1 MSEESAPVVRV
12 GWASL
17 LVLAV
22 GLGSIALFIPLM
34 LYGFT
39 LDPREID
46 TKVMEEQVAP
56 NFTLQTL
63 DGETV
68 RLSELRG
75 KPVVIN
81 FWSTWCVPCRQ
92 EHPVLQKAPDLYPE
106 VTFVGIVYQDEARK
120 AKAYLKRDPVK
131 YDQLMDPDGKV
142 AIAYGVTGVPETY
155 FVSPEGRI
163 VRKFARPIH
172 EGDLASV
179 LEPLLR

>member
-1 MSEESAPVVRV
+1 MSDEKAPAVRV
-12 GWASL
+12 NWL
-17 LVLAV
+17 ILVL
-22 GLGSIALFIPLM
+22 GLGGIL
-34 LYGFT
+34 GFT
-39 LDPREID
+39 GLMIFGFGLDPRAID

-68 RLSELRG
+68 KLADLRG

-106 VTFVGIVYQDEARK
+106 VTFVGIVYQDDARK

-142 AIAYGVTGVPETY
+142 SIAYGVTGVPETY
-155 FVSPEGRI
+155 FVNPEGRI
-163 VRKFARPIH
+163 VKKFARPIH

-179 LEPLLR
+179 LEPMLR